1 MHTVAKISDEDEN
14 NVLNVIR
21 QGKVSYVVNTMSIKR
36 SVAQD
41 GFLIRRVS
49 AENNIPCF
57 TSLDTANAIASIIE
71 ARSFATI
78 SMNDLEG

>member
-1 MHTVAKISDEDEN
+1 
-14 NVLNVIR
+14 
-21 QGKVSYVVNTMSIKR
+21 MSIKR